1 MIELECPRC
10 KRNLTLADEYR
21 GQYAFCKYCEG
32 RLWVPSDALVT
43 SEKQGKPELAP
54 PPTLHDLPEK
64 AVKSEKSNS
73 LTKPSPWESEVA
85 STPPP
90 QRLDENFNPSESSAH
105 SGNNQNI
112 VSASNSPPPHP
123 ADKTAGESKP
133 APQRHA
139 TLITAEPAK
148 SRLNTAADGQLPE
161 LTLET
166 LRGDEKDVVS
176 SNDPNRLLVFGVVCG
191 SLLVSALLLLLDIS
205 PLSNSQS
212 ETNEGVRQ
220 IIKRKYFGSP
230 TDPWDRYQIYLRDAA
245 LARSQRNFL
254 LEQRFYRK
262 VLHLLN
268 AQNLDSTEE
277 GVTGLRRR
285 SSNSSLRS
293 DEELM
298 ELISRL
304 LKTNN

>member
-1 MIELECPRC
+1 M
-10 KRNLTLADEYR
+10 
-21 GQYAFCKYCEG
+21 
-32 RLWVPSDALVT
+32 
-43 SEKQGKPELAP
+43 
-54 PPTLHDLPEK
+54 
-64 AVKSEKSNS
+64 
-73 LTKPSPWESEVA
+73 
-85 STPPP
+85 
-90 QRLDENFNPSESSAH
+90 
-105 SGNNQNI
+105 
-112 VSASNSPPPHP
+112 
-123 ADKTAGESKP
+123 
-133 APQRHA
+133 
-139 TLITAEPAK
+139 ITAEPAK

-191 SLLVSALLLLLDIS
+191 SLLVSAVLLLLDIS